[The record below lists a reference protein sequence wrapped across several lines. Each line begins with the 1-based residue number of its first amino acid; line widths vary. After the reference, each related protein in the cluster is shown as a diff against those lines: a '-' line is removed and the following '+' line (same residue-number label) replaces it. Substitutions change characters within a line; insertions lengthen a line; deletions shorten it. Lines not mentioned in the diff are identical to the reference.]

1 MAWQIVRRFPLDV
14 ASGQQ
19 SLRQIPSFDSTMA
32 AIDRQNPY
40 YSKMW
45 RPILREKEKYIG

>member
-1 MAWQIVRRFPLDV
+1 MGWQIVRRFPLDV

-19 SLRQIPSFDSTMA
+19 SLRRIPNFNRMKA

-45 RPILREKEKYIG
+45 TPILREKEKYIG